1 MNSLLAY
8 LFVLGLVLFIL
19 GVVLLSTPENVKGIG
34 GFMVAI
40 GLLLSVGIGGY
51 WIYNKYI
58 KKEQ

>member
-1 MNSLLAY
+1 MNQLLAY

-19 GVVLLSTPENVKGIG
+19 GVVLLASPENTTGVA

-51 WIYNKYI
+51 WVYVKFV
-58 KKEQ
+58 KKE